1 MPLCGRSEASTAA
14 MHDIATTSGA
24 RVGWIHFTEMFPTF
38 IAAITTVLT
47 LAGFGFYILAI
58 WSARAF
64 LRRRRFPAGFAPGL
78 SILKPLRGVDPGM
91 YEAFAS
97 HCRQQYAGEY
107 EILFGVSSLDDP
119 AAELVQ
125 RLKAEF
131 PERSIRLLV
140 CPEVLGPNGKVS
152 NVAQLVLQARHD
164 YLVINDSD
172 IRVGPHYLTHVMAPF
187 VDVNGRPV
195 GLVTALYRGRAHGSL
210 SSKLEALGLA
220 TDFAPAVLT
229 ARYLERG
236 LHFGLGSTL
245 AVSRSALNS
254 IGGMVTVVDYIA
266 DDYQLGAHVDRG
278 GYRVELCDEVVETS
292 VPAYRLR
299 EFLDHQL
306 RWMRT
311 VRDSR
316 PAGYFGSVC
325 SNLLGWATL
334 NVIACGGSLP
344 SIALFSLALLFRV
357 SLALG
362 VGVGIL
368 GDGQVL
374 RDLWLILPRDLLAL
388 GLWAWSYAS
397 DTVTWRGEQ
406 FFVRRGRLVPRTPA
420 PVSTSTSPTMEKNRG

>member
-1 MPLCGRSEASTAA
+1 MF
-14 MHDIATTSGA
+14 AT
-24 RVGWIHFTEMFPTF
+24 V
-38 IAAITTVLT
+38 IAAITTLLT

-64 LRRRRFPAGFAPGL
+64 LRRRRFPAGFAPGV

-107 EILFGVSSLDDP
+107 EMLFGVSSLDDP
-119 AAELVQ
+119 AVELVR
-125 RLKAEF
+125 RLEQEF
-131 PERSIRLLV
+131 PERSIRLLL
-140 CPEVLGPNGKVS
+140 CTEVLGPNGKVS
-152 NVAQLVLQARHD
+152 NLAQLVPQARYD
-164 YLVINDSD
+164 YLIINDSD
-172 IRVGPHYLTHVMAPF
+172 IRVGPQYLARVMAPF
-187 VDVNGRPV
+187 GDSADPRLPNEGRHGAPRPGAPGLSTDRPV
-195 GLVTALYRGRAHGSL
+195 GLVTSLYRGRAHGTL
-210 SSKLEALGLA
+210 GSKLEALGLA

-229 ARYLERG
+229 ALKLEKG

-245 AVSRSALNS
+245 AVSREALNA
-254 IGGMVTVVDYIA
+254 IGGMLTLVEYIA
-266 DDYQLGAHVDRG
+266 DDYQLGVHVYRA

-292 VPAYRLR
+292 VPAYSFR
-299 EFLDHQL
+299 EFVEHQL

-325 SNLLGWATL
+325 SNLLAWAAL
-334 NVIACGGSLP
+334 NMVACGGSLP

-368 GDGQVL
+368 GDRQVI
-374 RDLWLILPRDLLAL
+374 RDLWL
-388 GLWAWSYAS
+388 
-397 DTVTWRGEQ
+397 
-406 FFVRRGRLVPRTPA
+406 
-420 PVSTSTSPTMEKNRG
+420 